1 MFTGLIEDVGR
12 FVACRR
18 RTGDAALEVATA
30 LPLAEVRVG
39 DSVAVNGVCLTVEQV
54 MPESGRLWFHVLEE
68 TLGRS
73 NLGALPPGAAVN
85 LERALRLG
93 DRLGGHLV
101 SGHVDLTA
109 AVLAVTRAGADRVLR
124 IELPAALAPLLVP
137 KGSVAVDGVSLTIA
151 KLEDGFFE
159 VCLIPHS
166 WSVTALK
173 TRRAGDRVNLEGDL
187 MGKFVLRQ
195 RELAA
200 DGGHLRWDDLAGA
213 GFA

>member
-18 RTGDAALEVATA
+18 GTGDAALEVATA

-39 DSVAVNGVCLTVEQV
+39 DSMAVNGVCLTVEQV

-68 TLGRS
+68 TLTRT

-109 AVLAVTRAGADRVLR
+109 ALLAVTRVGADRVLR
-124 IELPAALAPLLVP
+124 IELPAALAPLVVP

-151 KLEDGFFE
+151 KLDAGFFE

-173 TRRAGDRVNLEGDL
+173 ARRAGDRVNLEGDL

-200 DGGHLRWDDLAGA
+200 SGGHLRWDDLAGA

>member
-18 RTGDAALEVATA
+18 RTGDAALEVVTA

-54 MPESGRLWFHVLEE
+54 MPESGRLCFHILEE
-68 TLGRS
+68 TLNRS
-73 NLGALPPGAAVN
+73 NLGALPSGAAVN

-109 AVLAVTRAGADRVLR
+109 AVLAVTRVGADRVVR
-124 IELPAALAPLLVP
+124 IELPAALAPLVVP

-151 KLEDGFFE
+151 KLDPGFFE

-173 TRRAGDRVNLEGDL
+173 ARRVGDQVNLEGDM

-195 RELAA
+195 REVAA
-200 DGGHLRWDDLAGA
+200 GGGMRWEDLAGA